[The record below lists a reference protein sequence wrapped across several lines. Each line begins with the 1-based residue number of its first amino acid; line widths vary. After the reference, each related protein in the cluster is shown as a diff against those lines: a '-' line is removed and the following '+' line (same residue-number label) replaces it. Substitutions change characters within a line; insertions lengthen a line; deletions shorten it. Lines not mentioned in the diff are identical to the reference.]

1 MKYMD
6 KKTIPVMI
14 IDDEESILNFMSKAL
29 KKEGYEP
36 HCFVEPRLATAKLS
50 TVNPQIVITD
60 IVMPTMN
67 GLQVLEAVKQFNVET
82 NVILITAHAS
92 VESAISAM
100 RGGAFDY
107 ITKPFEIDELV
118 VTLKRALSSKR
129 LNTVF
134 PAIEKKTQSM
144 YQVSKLIGNSPKMH
158 EIYRLLEKVAK
169 SDSTVLVVGESGTGK
184 EMVARAIHYSSPRK
198 SNPFVSVNCAS
209 LPDQL
214 LESEL
219 FGHEKGSF
227 TGALATKPGLLELAH
242 GGSFLLDEV
251 GDMSLPVQ
259 AKLLRALQERE
270 IKRVGGIEN
279 IPVDVRII
287 AATSKDL
294 QAEIEKKN
302 FREDLFYRLN
312 VIPIFLPPLR
322 ERRED
327 IPELISH
334 FIGYLKEKY
343 HMPKE
348 LEFLPDGMD
357 YLMTYHWPGNIREL
371 ENIVERIF
379 MLAEKK
385 SLGRDDIVQLLGT
398 ELRSVK
404 DMTRG
409 GTMLI
414 ELKNETERFEK
425 KAIEQALEQSHGNK
439 LQAAKRLH
447 ISRQTLQY
455 KIKKYNLE

>member
-1 MKYMD
+1 ME
-6 KKTIPVMI
+6 KKQIPVLL
-14 IDDEESILNFMSKAL
+14 IDDEENILNFMSKAL

-36 HCFVEPRLATAKLS
+36 HAYTDPRLAVAKLS
-50 TVNPQIVITD
+50 SINPQVVVSD
-60 IVMPTMN
+60 IVMPNMN
-67 GLQVLEAVKQFNVET
+67 GLEVLEAIKRFNLET

-92 VESAISAM
+92 IESAISAV

-107 ITKPFEIDELV
+107 LTKPFELDELSLV
-118 VTLKRALSSKR
+118 VQRALSEKR
-129 LNTVF
+129 LSTAF
-134 PAIEKKTQSM
+134 PSVERKTQSM
-144 YQVSKLIGNSPKMH
+144 YHVSNLIGASPKMQ

-169 SDSTVLVVGESGTGK
+169 SESTVLVVGESGTGK
-184 EMVARAIHYSSPRK
+184 EMVARAVHYNSPRRIN
-198 SNPFVSVNCAS
+198 SFVSVNCAS

-227 TGALATKPGLLELAH
+227 TGAFATKPGLLELAK
-242 GGSFLLDEV
+242 GGTFLLDEV
-251 GDMSLPVQ
+251 GDMSLNVQ

-270 IKRVGGIEN
+270 IKRVGGLEN

-294 QAEIEKKN
+294 REEIEKKS
-302 FREDLFYRLN
+302 FREDLFYRIN

-327 IPELISH
+327 IPVLIDH
-334 FIGYLKEKY
+334 FIKFLKNKY
-343 HMPKE
+343 HMDKE
-348 LEFLPDGMD
+348 LEFLPDAKE
-357 YLMTYHWPGNIREL
+357 YLVAYHWPGNIREL
-371 ENIVERIF
+371 ENIVERLY

-385 SLGRDDIVQLLGT
+385 SLGKTDIIKILDT
-398 ELRSVK
+398 ELRSEK

-414 ELKNETERFEK
+414 ELKNETERFERK
-425 KAIEQALEQSHGNK
+425 MIEQALQDAGGNK
-439 LQAAKRLH
+439 LQAAKKLH
-447 ISRQTLQY
+447 CSRQTLQY

>member
-1 MKYMD
+1 
-6 KKTIPVMI
+6 MI
-14 IDDEESILNFMSKAL
+14 VDDEENILNFMSKAL
-29 KKEGYEP
+29 KKEGYDP
-36 HCFVEPRLATAKLS
+36 HCFTDARLAIAKLS
-50 TVNPQIVITD
+50 NVNPQIVITD
-60 IVMPTMN
+60 IVMPSMN
-67 GLQVLEAVKQFNVET
+67 GLQVLEAVKRFNVET

-107 ITKPFEIDELV
+107 VTKPFEIDEMLL
-118 VTLKRALSSKR
+118 TLQRSLSEKR
-129 LNTVF
+129 LSTIF
-134 PAIEKKTQSM
+134 PAVEKKTQSM
-144 YQVSKLIGNSPKMH
+144 YQVSNLIGTSPKMQ

-184 EMVARAIHYSSPRK
+184 EMVARAIHYNSPRK
-198 SNPFVSVNCAS
+198 LNPFVSVNCAS

-227 TGALATKPGLLELAH
+227 TGAMATKLGLIELAH

-270 IKRVGGIEN
+270 IKRVGGVEN

-294 QAEIEKKN
+294 QSEIEKKN

-327 IPELISH
+327 VPLLVAH
-334 FIGYLKEKY
+334 FIRFLKEKY
-343 HMPKE
+343 HMDKE
-348 LEFLPDGMD
+348 LEFLPDGLD
-357 YLMTYHWPGNIREL
+357 YLVAYHWPGNIREL
-371 ENIVERIF
+371 ENIVERIY

-385 SLGRDDIVQLLGT
+385 SLGRSDIVQLLGM

-425 KAIEQALEQSHGNK
+425 KAIEQALSDAHGNK

-455 KIKKYNLE
+455 KIKKYNIE